1 VKRNPSATYRN
12 QTGTDAM
19 KMSTA
24 TAIFALAAL
33 AAPAAV
39 GQSQLPFQPMQQAA
53 SATEM
58 VQASAKTVLP
68 WSSSRSFDLDG
79 NLNSSGAT
87 FPAPS
92 PGVSWMLALGF
103 LGLVAIRRTRGSAI
117 R

>member
-1 VKRNPSATYRN
+1 
-12 QTGTDAM
+12 M

-39 GQSQLPFQPMQQAA
+39 GQSHLPFHPMHQAA
-53 SATEM
+53 AATATEM
-58 VQASAKTVLP
+58 VQVATKTVLP

-79 NLNSSGAT
+79 NLSSSGAT
-87 FPAPS
+87 FPTPS
-92 PGVSWMLALGF
+92 PGTSWLPRPGF
-103 LGLVAIRRTRGSAI
+103 LGLVAIRRTRGPSI

>member
-1 VKRNPSATYRN
+1 
-12 QTGTDAM
+12 M

-39 GQSQLPFQPMQQAA
+39 GQSHLPFHPMQQAA
-53 SATEM
+53 SATTEM
-58 VQASAKTVLP
+58 VQVSTKTVMP

-79 NLNSSGAT
+79 NLSSSGST
-87 FPAPS
+87 FPTPS

-103 LGLVAIRRTRGSAI
+103 LGLVAIRRTRGTAI

>member
-1 VKRNPSATYRN
+1 
-12 QTGTDAM
+12 M

-39 GQSQLPFQPMQQAA
+39 GQPQLPFHPMQKAA
-53 SATEM
+53 VVAEA
-58 VQASAKTVLP
+58 VQVSAKSVLP

-79 NLNSSGAT
+79 NLSSSGSA

-92 PGVSWMLALGF
+92 PGVSWLLALGF
-103 LGLVAIRRTRGSAI
+103 LGLVAIRRTRGPSI
-117 R
+117 S

>member
-1 VKRNPSATYRN
+1 
-12 QTGTDAM
+12 M

-39 GQSQLPFQPMQQAA
+39 GQSHLPFHPMHDVAA
-53 SATEM
+53 ATEV
-58 VQASAKTVLP
+58 VQVSAKTVLP

-79 NLNSSGAT
+79 NLSSSGAA

-92 PGVSWMLALGF
+92 PGTSWLLALGF
-103 LGLVAIRRTRGSAI
+103 LGLVAIRRTRGPSI

>member
-1 VKRNPSATYRN
+1 
-12 QTGTDAM
+12 M

-39 GQSQLPFQPMQQAA
+39 GQSHLPFQPMQHGA
-53 SATEM
+53 ATEM
-58 VQASAKTVLP
+58 VQVTAKTVLP

-79 NLNSSGAT
+79 KLSSSGAT
-87 FPAPS
+87 FPTPS
-92 PGVSWMLALGF
+92 PGVSWILALGF
-103 LGLVAIRRTRGSAI
+103 LGLVAIRRTRGPSI

>member
-1 VKRNPSATYRN
+1 
-12 QTGTDAM
+12 M

-39 GQSQLPFQPMQQAA
+39 GQSQLPFHPMQQVAA
-53 SATEM
+53 TTEV
-58 VQASAKTVLP
+58 VQVSAKSVLP

-79 NLNSSGAT
+79 NLSSSGAT
-87 FPAPS
+87 FPTPS
-92 PGVSWMLALGF
+92 PGVSWLLALGF
-103 LGLVAIRRTRGSAI
+103 LGLVAIRRTRGATL

>member
-1 VKRNPSATYRN
+1 
-12 QTGTDAM
+12 M

-39 GQSQLPFQPMQQAA
+39 GQSQLPFQPMERAA
-53 SATEM
+53 ATVEM
-58 VQASAKTVLP
+58 AQVSSKTVLP

-79 NLNSSGAT
+79 NLSSSGPS

-92 PGVSWMLALGF
+92 PGVSWLLALGF
-103 LGLVAIRRTRGSAI
+103 LGLVAIRRTRGATL

>member
-1 VKRNPSATYRN
+1 
-12 QTGTDAM
+12 M

-39 GQSQLPFQPMQQAA
+39 GQSQLPFHPTPLAA
-53 SATEM
+53 PATEM
-58 VQASAKTVLP
+58 VQVVSKTVLP

-79 NLNSSGAT
+79 NLSSSGAT
-87 FPAPS
+87 FPTPS
-92 PGVSWMLALGF
+92 PGTSWLLALGF
-103 LGLVAIRRTRGSAI
+103 LGLVAIRRTRGTAI